1 MASNQRTP
9 PRFVP
14 TLTTVLDTSGE
25 PLARPSPLPLPL
37 MPEEQALH
45 TPSAA
50 ARQAAIA
57 TAMVGIAA
65 DMAQTADK
73 AYKAA
78 PEPAAPAGKA
88 AAEPT
93 ARIASGVSA
102 SAPPEN
108 RIAID
113 VHALSDADAFGLEE
127 QLMHRVLQRIDLSLE
142 ERLTDAVS
150 AAVQQQLDAMVPRL
164 RSEIEGVLR
173 SLVVEAL
180 SKELSDNTGSVP
192 ASSPQSVG

>member
-25 PLARPSPLPLPL
+25 SLARPSPLPLPL

-73 AYKAA
+73 AYIAA

-88 AAEPT
+88 TAAPT

>member
-14 TLTTVLDTSGE
+14 TLTTVLDMLAE
-25 PLARPSPLPLPL
+25 PHALPSPLPLPL
-37 MPEEQALH
+37 PLMSEEEAQH
-45 TPSAA
+45 TPSAE

-65 DMAQTADK
+65 DMAQTADE
-73 AYKAA
+73 AYVAGPPA
-78 PEPAAPAGKA
+78 P
-88 AAEPT
+88 
-93 ARIASGVSA
+93 IASDAA
-102 SAPPEN
+102 SSPPPEN

-142 ERLTDAVS
+142 ERLSDAVS

-192 ASSPQSVG
+192 AFGPQSVG